1 MAYGGKGPPDPK
13 GVYASLLPSLTRC
26 PRSNEIPPYG
36 SGENFLV
43 TGLVLLSLPT
53 VAKGFVSEDAS
64 SILCSPLSAF
74 LVSVL
79 LVVGARST
87 RVDDDRAN
95 NTIVTDM
102 VSPVSLMEEATGT
115 CQNREI
121 SPSDLFRLSH
131 RAQQDQLYNGLLLQR
146 LCSLQPVL
154 TCE

>member
-1 MAYGGKGPPDPK
+1 MEGKALQTQRGTAVSDEMSEIERDSALRLWRELSCDWSGPSVLAHCSQ
-13 GVYASLLPSLTRC
+13 GFRVRGRQLYSLCSVVSLL
-26 PRSNEIPPYG
+26 
-36 SGENFLV
+36 
-43 TGLVLLSLPT
+43 
-53 VAKGFVSEDAS
+53 VSA
-64 SILCSPLSAF
+64 
-74 LVSVL
+74 L

-87 RVDDDRAN
+87 RDDDDRAT